1 MFNGALKD
9 AASHVTAMK
18 IEGPRPVDNARF
30 ARSQRT
36 GHGATFTPEM
46 PAEAKAVSQ
55 PVASSPLTAIDSLI
69 ALQEVPD
76 LLAGKSKAAKRGRD
90 MLDLLEDIRDGLLL
104 GGISRTTLTRLLN
117 LVNVKREEFA
127 DPGLSALLDDIELR
141 ARVEL
146 AKFQFADANTPAAAV
161 AADPS

>member
-1 MFNGALKD
+1 M
-9 AASHVTAMK
+9 SMK
-18 IEGPRPVDNARF
+18 IEGSRPVDNVRF
-30 ARSQRT
+30 ARGQRP
-36 GHGATFTPEM
+36 GASGTFTPET
-46 PAEAKAVSQ
+46 PHEAKPATAVVS
-55 PVASSPLTAIDSLI
+55 SSPLAAIDTLI

-76 LLAGKSKAAKRGRD
+76 LLAGKAKAARRGRD

-104 GGISRTTLTRLLN
+104 GGISRATLTRLLH

-146 AKFQFADANTPAAAV
+146 AKFQFADAN
-161 AADPS
+161 D

>member
-1 MFNGALKD
+1 
-9 AASHVTAMK
+9 MK
-18 IEGPRPVDNARF
+18 IEGTRPVDNARF
-30 ARSQRT
+30 ARAQRT
-36 GHGATFTPEM
+36 AGASTFALEVPQ
-46 PAEAKAVSQ
+46 EARAVPSLG
-55 PVASSPLTAIDSLI
+55 PTASLAAIDSLI

-76 LLAGKSKAAKRGRD
+76 LLAGRSKAARRGRD

-104 GGISRTTLTRLLN
+104 GGISSATLHRLLQ

-146 AKFQFADANTPAAAV
+146 AKFQFAETNSGDQLAAAN
-161 AADPS
+161 PS

>member
-1 MFNGALKD
+1 M
-9 AASHVTAMK
+9 AMK
-18 IEGPRPVDNARF
+18 IEGSRPVDNVRYARG
-30 ARSQRT
+30 QRT
-36 GHGATFTPEM
+36 GAAGTFTPEM
-46 PAEAKAVSQ
+46 PQEAKPATAAVS
-55 PVASSPLTAIDSLI
+55 SSPLTAIDTLI

-76 LLAGKSKAAKRGRD
+76 LLAGKAKAARRGRD

-104 GGISRTTLTRLLN
+104 GGISRSTLNRLLQ

-146 AKFQFADANTPAAAV
+146 AKYQFADAKDNGAAA
-161 AADPS
+161 AADSS